1 MCDVYVRLCA
11 YVCQWTLLY
20 RTYDGENVND
30 DGDEDDDGD
39 EGFQRQE
46 DGLQDDL
53 KFSQKVNCF
62 YDSHSLQ
69 RAENTHNSGNLE
81 WGGLFLDVLSL
92 IKRAN
97 LSFHQSVRLSV

>member
-1 MCDVYVRLCA
+1 MS

-53 KFSQKVNCF
+53 KLSQKVNCF
-62 YDSHSLQ
+62 YDSHSFQ
-69 RAENTHNSGNLE
+69 RAENTHNSGNSE

-97 LSFHQSVRLSV
+97 LSIHQSVRLSV